1 MRRLSF
7 ATLLLV
13 AGTTLALTTGLSD
26 PHAPSH
32 DTAPASHEATKPAT
46 KPAAPKAASKTEGKA
61 ESKSGGKAAKTSP
74 AGESP
79 AEAST
84 QDHAAPAGAGVAGE
98 GPSTPDEALKVLEQ
112 GNERWVSGTSNAP
125 NTNAERRRVTAEA
138 GQKPFVT
145 VLTCADSR
153 LPVER
158 VFDRGVGDV
167 FAIRVAGNV
176 VDKTEAGTIEY
187 GLEHLGTKLLVVMGH
202 SKCGAVKAA
211 LTASPE
217 ATAGDEHGG
226 NIYALLREIV
236 PAVQRAKT
244 QTEGGDENAL
254 LANAVKE
261 NVWQSVFD
269 LLKTSRPTLEM
280 VRDGKVKVVGAVYD
294 LSSGKVEFLG
304 EHPWQGELIQ
314 AISNPKAAPAHADAA
329 PAEQH

>member
-32 DTAPASHEATKPAT
+32 DSTPSSHEASKPASKHVATKPA
-46 KPAAPKAASKTEGKA
+46 PKNDSKSDGKN
-61 ESKSGGKAAKTSP
+61 ESKSAGKAAEHGP
-74 AGESP
+74 GAG
-79 AEAST
+79 A
-84 QDHAAPAGAGVAGE
+84 QDHAAPAAAD
-98 GPSTPDEALKVLEQ
+98 GPSTPDEALRALEQ
-112 GNERWVSGTSNAP
+112 GNERWVAGTSSAP
-125 NTNAERRRVTAEA
+125 NTNAERRRQTAEA

-167 FAIRVAGNV
+167 FAIRVAGNI

-211 LTASPE
+211 LSASPE
-217 ATAGDEHGG
+217 AVAGDEHGG

-314 AISNPKAAPAHADAA
+314 AISHPKAQPAHADAA
-329 PAEQH
+329 APAVPDEHH